1 MYDPG
6 PNTIKLVG
14 QERGVH
20 IAVDPAIIMV
30 RTRGISSIP
39 DSSLMPTAI
48 GKIKSTP
55 AFADNAFDA
64 REDNRKSAPIY
75 A

>member
-1 MYDPG
+1 M
-6 PNTIKLVG
+6 
-14 QERGVH
+14 
-20 IAVDPAIIMV
+20 AVDPAIIIV

-48 GKIKSTP
+48 GKIKRTP

-64 REDNRKSAPIY
+64 REDSRKSAPI
-75 A
+75 